1 MFLSRKRIRR
11 LLDTVNQ
18 TQRVK
23 KKRKRGLKNV
33 NRTLRHKKPLN
44 LRKRT
49 LRHRKKK
56 YKGGAGSGDNEDKG
70 NNEAKGNNVTKIA
83 TAIKMKEE
91 KETREVKEDR
101 LKKEEELGPS
111 EVFKYEIKAAGNKKL
126 DEQIGKLKDHLAEI
140 SSASEEAKQRLTIIT
155 AVMKNLIDTKRDKE
169 RDKSGKMDVDSE
181 IKRMS
186 GLKSDLTKI
195 ISKYEIIKQTYTNDV
210 KNITEYKEKKVFYEY
225 TEPKSRISFYAAT
238 LEDFAKPYDKR
249 EGVNLIFPVY
259 ASEPFFIDTE
269 YIGDAMVK
277 KIKDGFKYKEGIIFK
292 KVTNLDSDMINMIN
306 DYNTKSPGQLVVEDK
321 KLDAALDAD
330 ADNNQTSNTA
340 QGVGSEQ
347 AVKDDYAGKV
357 VKEGLVN
364 EDTTEA
370 MAAAK
375 DEKANRE
382 AVDEALDAGRE
393 TAPPIT
399 GGQRGGASP
408 ASPKN
413 SEATMT

>member
-18 TQRVK
+18 TQRVNK
-23 KKRKRGLKNV
+23 KKKRGLKRV

-49 LRHRKKK
+49 FRHRNKK
-56 YKGGAGSGDNEDKG
+56 YKGGAGSDDNEDKG

-83 TAIKMKEE
+83 TDIKMKEE
-91 KETREVKEDR
+91 KETRQVKEDR

-111 EVFKYEIKAAGNKKL
+111 EVFKYEIKDAGNEKL
-126 DEQIGKLKDHLAEI
+126 DVQIGKLKAHLAEI

-155 AVMKNLIDTKRDKE
+155 VVLKSLIDSKKEKE
-169 RDKSGKMDVDSE
+169 RDKTKKMDIDSE
-181 IKRMS
+181 IKRMN
-186 GLKSDLTKI
+186 GLKTDLTKI

-277 KIKDGFKYKEGIIFK
+277 KIKDGFKYQEGIIFK

-347 AVKDDYAGKV
+347 AVKDDYAKNREQSGEV
-357 VKEGLVN
+357 QQITLER
-364 EDTTEA
+364 
-370 MAAAK
+370 K
-375 DEKANRE
+375 DDAKANIERSA
-382 AVDEALDAGRE
+382 AVG
-393 TAPPIT
+393 APSVSMMR
-399 GGQRGGASP
+399 QSCCR
-408 ASPKN
+408 
-413 SEATMT
+413 